1 MNCVLRVYL
10 SFTPTASAWQRPV
23 SRWFSLLFRVSVL
36 LDTNTL
42 NASLDVNKEKKKIIS
57 LLSTSLWTF
66 DVWSYAETWM
76 TSTWGPVLCSAGA
89 WPLSL
94 SRQSLGEVP
103 MNRQAPIRHLGI
115 YSCWRW
121 SDDKL
126 KCSDI
131 FICLLVDDKPIS
143 INLFCRYVNRKNTN
157 GGTHGRH
164 ANLLLATSMPTVACR
179 PWTIA
184 WQVQMEPSRVNLGMK
199 REASILL
206 CSRLKPESTGMLA
219 VAPAIAVPVLTF
231 NRTNAT
237 NLLLRPVACYHNS
250 KAMSRT
256 QIKWPGPNSP
266 S

>member
-42 NASLDVNKEKKKIIS
+42 NASLDVNKAKKKDHLIVVNIVVNFWC
-57 LLSTSLWTF
+57 LILCWNLN
-66 DVWSYAETWM
+66 DLHIA
-76 TSTWGPVLCSAGA
+76 PVLCSAGA

-164 ANLLLATSMPTVACR
+164 ANLLLGFHADSRMSTMDHSLAGADGAKPSFKCQLGHEERSFDPPVQQAQTWEHRNVGSRSSYSCACLDISSHECNQFAATSSC
-179 PWTIA
+179 
-184 WQVQMEPSRVNLGMK
+184 
-199 REASILL
+199 
-206 CSRLKPESTGMLA
+206 
-219 VAPAIAVPVLTF
+219 VL
-231 NRTNAT
+231 
-237 NLLLRPVACYHNS
+237 S
-250 KAMSRT
+250 
-256 QIKWPGPNSP
+256 
-266 S
+266 